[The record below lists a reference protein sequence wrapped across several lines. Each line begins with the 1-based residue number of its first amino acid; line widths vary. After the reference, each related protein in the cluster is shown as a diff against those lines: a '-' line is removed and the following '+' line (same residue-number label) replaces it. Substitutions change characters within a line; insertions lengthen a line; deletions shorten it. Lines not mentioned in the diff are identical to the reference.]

1 MLAWLRDAARALVG
15 RSWRLALARVAVVL
29 AALGLGAA
37 LFVSAG
43 LVPIAASE
51 GHWPVT
57 RWLLEFAM
65 RRSVATSAL
74 RAPEPPPLDDPS
86 LVLKGAGH
94 YATSCLPCH
103 GGPGRA
109 RPPLVQQ
116 MLPQPPTLSAKV
128 VALSP
133 GELFRVVKHGIK
145 YTAMPGWV
153 ARERDDEVWAMV
165 AFLKRLPDLDAAR
178 FESLAYGDRAGMRGA
193 ENGLVSLEAPAQDV
207 LANCV
212 RCHGSDGAGRGN
224 GAYPRLAGQRED
236 YLRASLKAYASGE
249 RNSGIMQPAA
259 AGLQPREIERLARYF
274 AAQGGAAAETD
285 ASVDAGTI
293 ARGRELALRG
303 DPARRLPSCVECH
316 GPGDGERNPVYPELA
331 GQYADYL
338 ALQLRLFKEGKRGG
352 TGYAPVMAE
361 IAGRL
366 EEGDIRDLSAYYAS
380 VAPAQP

>member
-1 MLAWLRDAARALVG
+1 
-15 RSWRLALARVAVVL
+15 
-29 AALGLGAA
+29 ALGLGAA

-57 RWLLEFAM
+57 RWLLQFAM
-65 RRSVATSAL
+65 HRSVATSAL
-74 RAPEPPPLDDPS
+74 DVPAPPPLDDPA

-94 YATSCLPCH
+94 YATNCLPCH
-103 GGPGRA
+103 GAPGRP
-109 RPPLVQQ
+109 RPPLVRQ

-133 GELFRVVKHGIK
+133 EELFRVVKHGIK

-165 AFLKRLPDLDAAR
+165 AFLKRLPDLDAAQ

-193 ENGLVSLEAPAQDV
+193 GNGLVSLEAPGQDV

-236 YLRASLKAYASGE
+236 YLRASLQAYASGE
-249 RNSGIMQPAA
+249 RRSGIMQPAA
-259 AGLQPREIERLARYF
+259 AGLQ
-274 AAQGGAAAETD
+274 
-285 ASVDAGTI
+285 
-293 ARGRELALRG
+293 
-303 DPARRLPSCVECH
+303 RR
-316 GPGDGERNPVYPELA
+316 
-331 GQYADYL
+331 
-338 ALQLRLFKEGKRGG
+338 
-352 TGYAPVMAE
+352 
-361 IAGRL
+361 
-366 EEGDIRDLSAYYAS
+366 
-380 VAPAQP
+380 